1 MSGLLNSPLNTNKEE
16 YTLIRHTRV
25 PFFLFAHPSALP
37 KGMATTIVS
46 VHREEPSAINA
57 NTVLLESKYSTTN
70 IV

>member
-1 MSGLLNSPLNTNKEE
+1 MSGLLNSPLNTNKEG

-25 PFFLFAHPSALP
+25 PFFFFPHPSALP
-37 KGMATTIVS
+37 KGMATTRP

-57 NTVLLESKYSTTN
+57 NTILLESKYSTTN